1 MYLYD
6 KVYGGVSICIK
17 SAPQVSTEV
26 QVLVTDSPVVK
37 VPEVFVIQYS
47 ESKFGGSHT
56 PPVGSV
62 GYKVV

>member
-6 KVYGGVSICIK
+6 KVYSRVSVCIK
-17 SAPQVSTEV
+17 TAPQVSTEV

-47 ESKFGGSHT
+47 QSKFGGSHP

-62 GYKVV
+62 RYKVV